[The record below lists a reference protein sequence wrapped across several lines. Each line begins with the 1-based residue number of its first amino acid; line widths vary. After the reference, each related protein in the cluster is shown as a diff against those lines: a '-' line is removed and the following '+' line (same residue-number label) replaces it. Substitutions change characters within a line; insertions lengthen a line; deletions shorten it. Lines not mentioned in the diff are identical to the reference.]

1 VLELLNAIEIS
12 SVPVD
17 RAVDS
22 ASSPEATAA
31 NEAIRRKQVKARDLI
46 LRLRLIN
53 VGETPIN

>member
-1 VLELLNAIEIS
+1 
-12 SVPVD
+12 
-17 RAVDS
+17 VDS